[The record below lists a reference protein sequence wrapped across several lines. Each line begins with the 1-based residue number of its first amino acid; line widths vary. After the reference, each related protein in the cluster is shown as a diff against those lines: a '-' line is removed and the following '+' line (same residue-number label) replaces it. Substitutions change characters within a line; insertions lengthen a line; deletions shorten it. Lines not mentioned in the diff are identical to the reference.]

1 MHYLCKSLCY
11 AFLNRKL
18 NVSVHHASH
27 HTVPS
32 RLQTYNFF
40 GLFGLFFVEALHCC
54 NKLHFWQ
61 LGLSELSWLKKNW
74 QIASELPS
82 WLFDRLD

>member
-1 MHYLCKSLCY
+1 MHYLCKSQCY

-18 NVSVHHASH
+18 NVSVHHESH

-40 GLFGLFFVEALHCC
+40 GQFGLFFLVEALLCC
-54 NKLHFWQ
+54 IFGKSGGAF
-61 LGLSELSWLKKNW
+61 S
-74 QIASELPS
+74 
-82 WLFDRLD
+82 FT